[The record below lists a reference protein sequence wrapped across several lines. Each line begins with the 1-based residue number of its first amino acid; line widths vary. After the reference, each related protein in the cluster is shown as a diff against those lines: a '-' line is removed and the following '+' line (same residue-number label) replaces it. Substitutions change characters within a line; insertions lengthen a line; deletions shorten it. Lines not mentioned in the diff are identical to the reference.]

1 MTRPGPRVS
10 VVIPVWDSPYVDTL
24 PDAVESVRRQDPDV
38 PVVVVDNASTQPLP
52 HLDRVT
58 VLRTATRVSEGSARN
73 LGLDHVETEYVV
85 FLDADDLLIDGSL
98 AYLEREIERD
108 PETAV
113 CATSMIEGRTDER
126 HRAPRRLAYP
136 LSRLRRCFALANAV
150 WSLYPSQGSAILRTA
165 QVRAAGG
172 YANSDVSED
181 WALRGPLAFRGRIAL
196 RDRPALVYRRHLSRR
211 PPEARSSGEL
221 AGAARRVLDRLRA
234 DPAVPRWAKA
244 LLPAVA
250 LAQLTMI
257 YGVRPI
263 RRRLRFLVSPRP
275 SPREDRAR
283 QLEEHP
289 HGPPDIGQ
297 PEPERAASRQS

>member
-1 MTRPGPRVS
+1 MTPGPRVS
-10 VVIPVWDSPYVDTL
+10 VVIPVWDSPYVETL
-24 PDAVESVRRQDPDV
+24 PDAVESVHHQDPDV
-38 PVVVVDNASTQPLP
+38 PVLVVDNASTQPLP
-52 HLDRVT
+52 DLDGVT
-58 VLRTATRVSEGSARN
+58 VLRAPARLSEGAARN
-73 LGLDHVETEYVV
+73 LGLDQVETEYVV

-98 AYLEREIERD
+98 AYLEREIEHD
-108 PETAV
+108 PEIAA
-113 CATSMIEGRTDER
+113 CATSIIEGKTGER

-165 QVRAAGG
+165 QVRSAGG
-172 YANSDVSED
+172 YTNSDVSED
-181 WALRGPLAFRGRIAL
+181 WALRSPLAFRGRIAL
-196 RDRPALVYRRHLSRR
+196 RDRPALVYRRHLSRSPLETR
-211 PPEARSSGEL
+211 GPGAL
-221 AGAARRVLDRLRA
+221 AGAARRVRHRLRS

-263 RRRLRFLVSPRP
+263 RQRLRLLVSPRP

-297 PEPERAASRQS
+297 PEPERTASRQG